1 MSPRAVAKPATKA
14 ATPATKAAATPKPA
28 AKATTKPATKAAAKP
43 TPPSSP
49 SRARPLRLAHRG
61 DWRLAPENSLEALVL
76 AAGTPGVDGVEF
88 DVRLSRD
95 GVPVLLHDQTLER
108 VQGRDAAVAD
118 LTAPELREA
127 GIPSL
132 AEVLAAL
139 PPEAFLDVELKG
151 PGHAKTTADALRAG
165 RGTAPDRAVVSSF
178 DEASLAAMAKALPDW
193 PRWLNTVALD
203 ADAVKLATR
212 LRCRA
217 IAVQWKAV
225 TAASLKRAS
234 AAGLEVAAWTVTRP
248 PTVERLGGLGVIAV
262 CVEGPALDG

>member
-1 MSPRAVAKPATKA
+1 MSP
-14 ATPATKAAATPKPA
+14 
-28 AKATTKPATKAAAKP
+28 KAAAKP
-43 TPPSSP
+43 ASP
-49 SRARPLRLAHRG
+49 KSAAKPATRSAAKASPHDGPAPARPLRLAHRG
-61 DWRLAPENSLEALVL
+61 DWRLAPENSLEALIL

-88 DVRLSRD
+88 DVRLSED
-95 GVPVLLHDQTLER
+95 GVPVLLHDETLER
-108 VQGRDAAVAD
+108 VQGRDEAVD
-118 LTAPELREA
+118 KLTAAALREA

-151 PGHAKTTADALRAG
+151 EGHAKATADALRSG
-165 RGTAPDRAVVSSF
+165 RGKAPERAVVSSF
-178 DEASLAAMAKALPDW
+178 DEASLAVIAKLLPDW
-193 PRWLNTVALD
+193 PRWLNAVELD
-203 ADAVKLATR
+203 ADAISLATH
-212 LRCRA
+212 LGCRA

>member
-1 MSPRAVAKPATKA
+1 MSP
-14 ATPATKAAATPKPA
+14 KAAAT
-28 AKATTKPATKAAAKP
+28 TKAAAKP
-43 TPPSSP
+43 ASEGAAKASPQARPP
-49 SRARPLRLAHRG
+49 AQPLRLAHRG

-95 GVPVLLHDQTLER
+95 GVPVLLHDETLER
-108 VQGRDAAVAD
+108 VQGRDEAVDA
-118 LTAPELREA
+118 LTAMALREA

-139 PPEAFLDVELKG
+139 PAEAFLDVELKG
-151 PGHAKTTADALRAG
+151 PSHAKATADALRAG
-165 RGTAPDRAVVSSF
+165 RGRAPERAVVSSF
-178 DEASLAAMAKALPDW
+178 DEASLVAMGKALPEW
-193 PRWLNTVALD
+193 PRWLNAVDLD
-203 ADAVKLATR
+203 ADAVSLATI
-212 LRCRA
+212 LGCRA

-234 AAGLEVAAWTVTRP
+234 AAGLAVAAWTVTRP
-248 PTVERLGGLGVIAV
+248 PTVERLGALGVIAV

>member
-1 MSPRAVAKPATKA
+1 MSPRAAAKPATKPAAKLAAKPATKA
-14 ATPATKAAATPKPA
+14 S
-28 AKATTKPATKAAAKP
+28 AKAPS
-43 TPPSSP
+43 PSSAP
-49 SRARPLRLAHRG
+49 PARPLRLAHRG

-95 GVPVLLHDQTLER
+95 GIPVLLHDETLER
-108 VQGRDAAVAD
+108 VQGRDDAVAD
-118 LTAPELREA
+118 LTAAELREA

-151 PGHAKTTADALRAG
+151 PGHAKATADALRAG
-165 RGTAPDRAVVSSF
+165 RGKAPERAVVSSF

-193 PRWLNTVALD
+193 PRWLNAVALD
-203 ADAVKLATR
+203 ADAIALATR
-212 LRCRA
+212 LGCRA

-225 TAASLKRAS
+225 TAASLKRAD
-234 AAGLEVAAWTVTRP
+234 AAGLQVAAWTVTRP

-262 CVEGPALDG
+262 CVEGAALDG